1 MNTDAILDKYRD
13 LVVDNIDRHM
23 LTLSQDLRTQSHTRQ
38 AAAFAQHQD
47 AGGFY
52 LYANSEKL
60 PGVVFECVRG
70 FANDSISSCYKEH
83 RIFASSGNLIAARAE
98 LIQALAYKIGMPAES
113 IGIDDEARGRA
124 LGLHELATG
133 QLVDLLSEK
142 SGRVL
147 VQTDTHAVDGR
158 QHSTNPVLKNAEM
171 VEGKIDDAHVLVMH
185 KDGTAKP
192 VALRDLEAMD
202 K

>member
-1 MNTDAILDKYRD
+1 MSYENTIDEFRD
-13 LVVDNIDRHM
+13 VVVDNSDRRM
-23 LTLSQDLRTQSHTRQ
+23 MILTQDLRAQSAARQ
-38 AAAFAQHQD
+38 SAAFAQHAD

-52 LYANSEKL
+52 LYANPEKL

-70 FANDSISSCYKEH
+70 FQGDSISSCYRDH
-83 RIFASSGNLIAARAE
+83 RIFASAGTLIAARAK
-98 LIQALAYKIGMPAES
+98 IIGALAQKIGMPAES

-133 QLVDLLSEK
+133 QLLDLLAEK

-147 VQTDTHAVDGR
+147 IETDTHSVDGR
-158 QHSTNPVLKNAEM
+158 QHASNPVLGNAE
-171 VEGKIDDAHVLVMH
+171 VVQGKIEDAHILVMQ

-192 VALRDLEAMD
+192 VALRDLEAAD